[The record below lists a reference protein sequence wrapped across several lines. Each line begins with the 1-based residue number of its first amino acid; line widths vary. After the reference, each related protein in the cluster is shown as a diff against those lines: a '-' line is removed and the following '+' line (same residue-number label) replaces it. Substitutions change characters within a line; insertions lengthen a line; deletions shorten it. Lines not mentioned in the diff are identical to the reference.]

1 MLRNL
6 AIASIWVACLS
17 LPDAVSLFTT
27 SELMIQTAQTI
38 PGPPRTSGGEKAGDP
53 APVAAFRSR
62 LDAYLALR
70 RDATRGVPKVDETS
84 DPARIS
90 AREKALGEA
99 IANARPGAKAGELFG
114 DAAPHVTHLV
124 REDWQARSPADRQ
137 ALFDELPTKFTLMVN
152 QVYPTSLPLVSVPPA
167 LLAKLPALPEEVE
180 YRFIGRHFALRDRDA
195 NVVIDVLFD
204 VLPR

>member
-6 AIASIWVACLS
+6 AIASVWVACLS

-27 SELMIQTAQTI
+27 SGFALQTAQTL
-38 PGPPRTSGGEKAGDP
+38 PGPARTSGGEDDSDAASVP
-53 APVAAFRSR
+53 AFRSR
-62 LDAYLALR
+62 VEAYLALR
-70 RDATRGVPKVDETS
+70 RDATRGVPKVEETS

-99 IANARPGAKAGELFG
+99 IANARAGAKSGELFG
-114 DAAPHVTHLV
+114 NAAPHVTHLV

-137 ALFDELPTKFTLMVN
+137 ALFDELPTKFTLTVN

-180 YRFIGRHFALRDRDA
+180 YRFVGRHFALRDRDA
-195 NVVIDVLFD
+195 NLVSDVLFD